1 MFLDESGFLLL
12 ATLRRTLAPRGQ
24 TPIHRHQVRRDNL
37 SAISAITV
45 SPKRRRMGLYFE
57 VLADNENAHGEDT
70 VHALRAL
77 HRRHPGPLT
86 VVWDRGRIHNRSEAV
101 QTYLAHHPEIVTEE
115 FPGYA
120 PELNP
125 AEQVW
130 AHLKGHTLANYA
142 PPDVATLRARLMQEA
157 GTLGKRSDLLAAFIR
172 HAKLS
177 L

>member
-24 TPIHRHQVRRDNL
+24 TPIHRHQVRRDKL

-86 VVWDRGRIHNRSEAV
+86 VVWDRSRIHNRSEAV